1 MKRRE
6 LLTVLAASGTGG
18 CLSFQD
24 ADESETAT
32 QAGSAATAGSQGTQR
47 ATSTPSEY
55 ASTAASVETV
65 QTLSM
70 DISALSSAGT
80 SYLVATLDEV
90 QLRDFGSSTPLA
102 TLAAPVNSSVVE
114 LTDSDC
120 YVGSQAADD
129 TVSTIYRFDAENGER
144 QAETEIQ
151 GNISR
156 LTTVGDLLVCSTVEE
171 STEYEGYANRIIV
184 LDRTS
189 LNEKWRNTVGNSAY
203 PSGVCRLND
212 TLHIGFANFFAGF
225 AVADGTIQYRAPL
238 NVGYP
243 VTYQGDLVADVDREL
258 RRLDPGTLEYEW
270 SVGSEVA
277 GRPVIVGENVIV
289 PTTDGLLCA
298 SVRDGQQRWS
308 RTLENDSGF
317 TPELLV
323 YQGGLLWYGTAVE
336 ELYGL
341 VPTSG
346 ETAFSMSA
354 DLTFIA
360 ATNSGVVINS
370 GYRTLELRAASVE

>member
-32 QAGSAATAGSQGTQR
+32 QAGSATTADSQGTQR
-47 ATSTPSEY
+47 TTNTPSDY

-70 DISALSSAGT
+70 DISALSAAGT
-80 SYLVATLDEV
+80 SYLVATLDEI
-90 QLRDFGSSTPLA
+90 QLRDFGSATPSA
-102 TLAAPVNSSVVE
+102 TLEAPVNSSVVE

-129 TVSTIYRFDAENGER
+129 TVSTIYRFDVENRER

-171 STEYEGYANRIIV
+171 STEYEEYANRIIV
-184 LDRTS
+184 LDPRS
-189 LNEKWRNTVGNSAY
+189 LNQKWTNTVGNSAF
-203 PSGVCRLND
+203 PSGVSRLNN
-212 TLHIGFANFFAGF
+212 TLHIGFENFFAGF
-225 AVADGTIQYRAPL
+225 AVTDGTIQYRAPL

-243 VTYQGDLVADVDREL
+243 VTYQGDLIADVDQKL
-258 RRLDPGTLEYEW
+258 RRLNPETLEYEW

-277 GRPVIVGENVIV
+277 GRPVIVGKNVVV

-298 SVRDGQQRWS
+298 NIKDGQQRWS

-360 ATNSGVVINS
+360 ATTSGVVINS
-370 GYRTLELRAASVE
+370 GYKTLELQAVR